1 MTPRSSESAATQ
13 ARWWADVLDAK
24 AVDDPV
30 RGFSW
35 VEGVAGSPFESF
47 DFAPVPEPK
56 TVKNRVH
63 WDVICDD
70 VDELVARGARVLRT
84 PDDDVDWH
92 VMADPDGNEF
102 CAMPSKL

>member
-1 MTPRSSESAATQ
+1 M
-13 ARWWADVLDAK
+13 
-24 AVDDPV
+24 
-30 RGFSW
+30 
-35 VEGVAGSPFESF
+35 
-47 DFAPVPEPK
+47 PEPK

-84 PDDDVDWH
+84 PDDDIDWH

-102 CAMPSKL
+102 CAMPSKR